1 MSSEEKKKRG
11 KNFTAEEEQVLME
24 LLEERKNILEN
35 KKSDAAT
42 WKQKEQA
49 WEEMA
54 DTFYTR
60 TGIRREWKAL
70 RDKFI
75 NMKRRSKVELGE
87 DKTHSFRMGTG
98 KFIALMGD
106 STAGLS
112 NQFDSDA
119 SNVPNDI
126 NFEGEDDM
134 FASSTDT
141 HDVANISAH
150 KEVMANTSA
159 DWPSWNPR
167 TLRSLDEEKI
177 KLVLLQ
183 QDFYKGEN
191 LRAQEKHDHEMLK
204 EKIKLD
210 QEVQEGKLRIEMM
223 ELEILEKRARL
234 DLK

>member
-11 KNFTAEEEQVLME
+11 KNFTAEEELVLME

-75 NMKRRSKVELGE
+75 NMKRRSKLELVD
-87 DKTHSFRMGTG
+87 DKNHSFRTG
-98 KFIALMGD
+98 AGKYIALMGE
-106 STAGLS
+106 STAGLG

-126 NFEGEDDM
+126 NFEGDDDM
-134 FASSTDT
+134 FGSSTDT
-141 HDVANISAH
+141 HDIPNLIEHKDVRANIS
-150 KEVMANTSA
+150 S
-159 DWPSWNPR
+159 DWPSMNPR

-183 QDFYKGEN
+183 QEFYKGEN
-191 LRAQEKHDHEMLK
+191 QRAQEKHNHEMLK

-223 ELEILEKRARL
+223 ELEILEKRAKL
-234 DLK
+234 DL

>member
-11 KNFTAEEEQVLME
+11 KNFTAEEELVLME

-75 NMKRRSKVELGE
+75 NMKRRSKLELVD
-87 DKTHSFRMGTG
+87 DKNHSFRNGAG
-98 KFIALMGD
+98 KYIALMGE
-106 STAGLS
+106 STAGLG

-119 SNVPNDI
+119 CKYYLNWVKFSKYINFCNSLTANVPNDI
-126 NFEGEDDM
+126 NFEGDDDM

-141 HDVANISAH
+141 HDV
-150 KEVMANTSA
+150 SA
-159 DWPSWNPR
+159 DNFR
-167 TLRSLDEEKI
+167 R
-177 KLVLLQ
+177 V
-183 QDFYKGEN
+183 
-191 LRAQEKHDHEMLK
+191 
-204 EKIKLD
+204 
-210 QEVQEGKLRIEMM
+210 
-223 ELEILEKRARL
+223 
-234 DLK
+234 